1 MTIMMLGVALGFL
14 PVLSFLG
21 GLVYADTFKLVRFRE
36 VGLTIAVGCC
46 AAFFALFINNALVDR
61 TGLSFVAYSRYLA
74 PLIEESLKA
83 AYLIYLLRANRV
95 GFMVDAAIRGV
106 AIGAGFALVENLW
119 YLTMRPD
126 APAYL
131 WVIRGFGTA
140 IMHGGATAMA
150 GIIARGMSER
160 AEWTRVRFI
169 FSGLVAAILL
179 HSLFNHFFLAPMLS
193 TLLVLACVPLAVFA
207 VFRRSETATR
217 AWLGVGFDSDQELLA
232 MITTGTLAD
241 TRIGHY
247 LETMQNSFPGEIVA
261 DMLCYLRVHLELSIR
276 AKGLLM
282 MRDAGFDVPP
292 DPEAAEQFAELRYL
306 EHSIGKTGM
315 IALNPFL
322 GARAKDLWQITML
335 KRAAVRS

>member
-1 MTIMMLGVALGFL
+1 MAIMALGIALGFL

-21 GLVYADTFKLVRFRE
+21 GLVYADTFKLARFRE
-36 VGLTIAVGCC
+36 VGISIAAGCV
-46 AAFFALFINNALVDR
+46 AAFASMLINTALVER

-83 AYLIYLLRANRV
+83 AYLVYLMRTNRV

-106 AIGAGFALVENLW
+106 AIGAGFALVENVY

-126 APAYL
+126 APVYL
-131 WVIRGFGTA
+131 WVVRGFGTA
-140 IMHGGATAMA
+140 IMHGGATALA
-150 GIIARGMSER
+150 GIVARGMSER

-169 FSGLVAAILL
+169 LSGLVAAILL

-193 TLLVLACVPLAVFA
+193 TLLVLAGVPFAVLV
-207 VFRRSETATR
+207 VFRRSEVATR

-247 LETMQNSFPGEIVA
+247 LEAMEHTFPGEIVA

-276 AKGLLM
+276 AKGLLL

-292 DPEAAEQFAELRYL
+292 DPEAGEQFAELRYL
-306 EHSIGKTGM
+306 EQSIGKTGM

-335 KRAAVRS
+335 KQKAVRS